1 VFIFDVYIALFIHK
15 FNYVIKM
22 KLYIKKI
29 LFLVCSIIYL
39 SIISCSTSKIS
50 SANNGFENIFDG
62 KSLRGWEGDP
72 VYWRVE
78 NGNLVGEVTP
88 ATILDRNS
96 FIIWKEGITKDFEF
110 KAEYRVTPD
119 GNSGINY
126 RSQVVPDLSHAL
138 VGYQCD
144 IDGRNRFTG
153 MNYEERRRT
162 TLANPGQIVILEDVL
177 NSSLPLREY
186 IKNNQWLPRKEI
198 GTTGDIDLFKSN
210 IKSGDWNKV
219 HIVVKGNR
227 MQHFING
234 NLMSDV
240 TDNDQINKRNE
251 GLLGVQVHVGPPMKI
266 EYRNIMIKHTN

>member
-1 VFIFDVYIALFIHK
+1 MKYFIKSNLIAVYLTIFC
-15 FNYVIKM
+15 
-22 KLYIKKI
+22 I
-29 LFLVCSIIYL
+29 LV
-39 SIISCSTSKIS
+39 SCGSSKTSS
-50 SANNGFENIFDG
+50 PNLGFESIFDG
-62 KSLRGWEGDP
+62 ETLSGWEGDP

-88 ATILDRNS
+88 STILDRNS
-96 FIIWKEGITKDFEF
+96 FIIWKEGITEDFEF
-110 KAEYRVTPD
+110 KAEYRISED

-126 RSQVVPDLSHAL
+126 RSEEIDNLPFAL

-144 IDGRNRFTG
+144 IDGQNRYTG

-162 TLANPGQIVILEDVL
+162 TLANPGKMVVLE
-177 NSSLPLREY
+177 SSTSSTLKEN

-198 GTTGDIDLFKSN
+198 GDTGDIDLFKSQ
-210 IKSGDWNKV
+210 IKTNDWNSV

-240 TDNDQINKRNE
+240 TDNDKFNRRLE
-251 GLLGVQVHVGPPMKI
+251 GLLGVQVHVGPPMRI
-266 EYRNIMIKHTN
+266 EYRNMMIKRTN

>member
-1 VFIFDVYIALFIHK
+1 MFILPFFIHK
-15 FNYVIKM
+15 FNYVLNM
-22 KLYIKKI
+22 KFYIKKI
-29 LFLVCSIIYL
+29 LFLICSIIYL
-39 SIISCSTSKIS
+39 GIISCSTSKIS
-50 SANNGFENIFDG
+50 SANKGFENIFDG
-62 KSLRGWEGDP
+62 KSLTGWEGDP

-198 GTTGDIDLFKSN
+198 GITGDIDLFKSN
-210 IKSGDWNKV
+210 INSGDWNKV

-240 TDNDQINKRNE
+240 TDNDQVNKRNE

-266 EYRNIMIKHTN
+266 EYRNMMIKHIN